1 MNARRNNRWKLVAI
15 AALFA
20 LPVLAAFVLHQ
31 AGYEPRA
38 ERNHGVL
45 LDPPQD
51 FRAVVATDATGKTV
65 DWNTAD
71 GIWHVLLR
79 APSRCDAACVAA
91 IDGLQRIRIGLGRKA
106 ARVEMLYVGTPDAGA
121 RAALAAFPQMRV
133 VDLRPDALAPA
144 ADATAP
150 AAWAVDPNGWLVLRY
165 DPGFDPIGLRSDLK
179 RVIR

>member
-38 ERNHGVL
+38 ERNHGML

-51 FRAVVATDATGKTV
+51 FGTVVATDDTGATI
-65 DWNTAD
+65 DWNTAA
-71 GIWHVLLR
+71 GVWHVLLR
-79 APSRCDAACVAA
+79 APARCDTACVAA
-91 IDGLQRIRIGLGRKA
+91 VDGLQRIWIGLGRKA
-106 ARVEMLYVGTPDAGA
+106 ARVEMLYVGTPDANA

-133 VDLRPDALAPA
+133 VTLAPDLLPVA
-144 ADATAP
+144 ADGIAP
-150 AAWAVDPNGWLVLRY
+150 SAWAVDPNGWLVLRY
-165 DPGFDPIGLRSDLK
+165 DPGFEPTGLRADLK
-179 RVIR
+179 RLIR